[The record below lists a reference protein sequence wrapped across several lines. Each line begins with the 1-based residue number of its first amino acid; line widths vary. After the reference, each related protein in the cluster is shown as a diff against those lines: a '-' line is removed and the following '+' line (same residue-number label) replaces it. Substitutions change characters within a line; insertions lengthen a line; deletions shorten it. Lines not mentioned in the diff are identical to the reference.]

1 MKCVLYTRCVCVC
14 VWCYD
19 SVGKTAGIIIVVLVE
34 VVFVIIVAVVVFCLL
49 VIVNVTFLIIFNI
62 ICGQ

>member
-1 MKCVLYTRCVCVC
+1 MKCVLYTSCVCVC

-19 SVGKTAGIIIVVLVE
+19 SVGKAAGIIIVVLVE
-34 VVFVIIVAVVVFCLL
+34 VVFVIIVVVFCLF